1 MEHPQIQKK
10 QVIVCDYSF
19 ASSIFVPMKKLIPII
34 LLSVLA
40 MVVSCSHGPQ
50 WRQLTQVDSL
60 MTQSLR
66 DSAWHVFKQI
76 DPEELNG
83 EDERMYYDVLKC
95 ELGQQVVSA
104 DSLHFD
110 EPYDSVL
117 SRCIAY
123 YQHANEP
130 RNLVRA
136 YLNKGK
142 FLLEHRHQH
151 EQASTWLKLAEEALP
166 KAHDVRLS
174 YQTYEAL
181 ATLNYYS
188 GNDSLAMDYS
198 YKTLACAEQSGNH
211 HQMTYA
217 CNHLV
222 VLYMARHEPDSVRK
236 YSNRSMSLLSQMPAK
251 DRSFALANLAAIYMG
266 NNLLDSAETYL
277 EKARTELSQ
286 PFIYQRLAEI
296 SYLRGDHA
304 QADTLWAKA
313 MRTTDLRDRVEA
325 YQSMVGKKYGA
336 GDYRGT
342 ADAAIRLLELKDS
355 LVQQM
360 KTAEVQEIQL
370 KYDKEVERRKLDRF
384 MMWSL
389 VVALA
394 LVALIAAGVIYHI
407 RKASRVKEKMTRDQV
422 LINDYRHQIELL
434 QSSGQ
439 DVTREVRTLQKKIDT
454 LQSEQTEK
462 LSEGRELYRRV
473 VDGETAVAWSK
484 DQLLKFIEYYKVV
497 NLPFMMQMEREYTRL
512 SPGNR
517 FFLILQDMGKTDDE
531 MTHILGVSEGALR
544 TTRSRL
550 RQKRTA
556 PAKLEG

>member
-1 MEHPQIQKK
+1 
-10 QVIVCDYSF
+10 
-19 ASSIFVPMKKLIPII
+19 MKRLPYII
-34 LLSVLA
+34 LSLVA
-40 MVVSCSHGPQ
+40 VVVVACSHEPHQ
-50 WRQLTQVDSL
+50 RQLVQVDSL

-66 DSAWHVFKQI
+66 DSAWQVFKQI
-76 DPEELNG
+76 DPDELNG
-83 EDERMYYDVLKC
+83 KDERMYYDILRC
-95 ELGQQVVSA
+95 ELRQQVVPA

-117 SRCIAY
+117 NRCIAF
-123 YQHANEP
+123 YQKAGEP

-188 GNDSLAMDYS
+188 GNDSLAMEYS

-222 VLYMARHEPDSVRK
+222 VLYMARQEPDSVSK
-236 YSNRSMSLLSQMPAK
+236 YSNRSMSLLNQMPAK
-251 DRSFALANLAAIYMG
+251 DRSFALANLAAIYM
-266 NNLLDSAETYL
+266 NNRQLDSAETYL
-277 EKARTELSQ
+277 EKARAELPQ
-286 PFIYQRLAEI
+286 PFINQRLAEI
-296 SYLRGDHA
+296 NYLRGDHA

-325 YQSMVGKKYGA
+325 YQSMVGKKYDG

-389 VVALA
+389 VAA
-394 LVALIAAGVIYHI
+394 LVVLALIAAGVIYHI
-407 RKASRVKEKMTRDQV
+407 RRANRAKEKMMRDQV
-422 LINDYRHQIELL
+422 LLNDYQRQIEELER
-434 QSSGQ
+434 SGEDTSKDIQ
-439 DVTREVRTLQKKIDT
+439 TLRMKMDT
-454 LQSEQTEK
+454 LQAQQTEK
-462 LSEGRELYRRV
+462 LSEGRALYQHLV
-473 VDGETAVAWSK
+473 AGESAVAWSK
-484 DQLLKFIEYYKVV
+484 EQMQKFIEYYKVV
-497 NLPFMMQMEREYTRL
+497 NLPFMLQMESDYARL

-517 FFLILQDMGKTDDE
+517 FFLILQDMGMSDE
-531 MTHILGVSEGALR
+531 QMTHILGVSDGALR

-550 RQKRTA
+550 RQKRATTSNTNA
-556 PAKLEG
+556 